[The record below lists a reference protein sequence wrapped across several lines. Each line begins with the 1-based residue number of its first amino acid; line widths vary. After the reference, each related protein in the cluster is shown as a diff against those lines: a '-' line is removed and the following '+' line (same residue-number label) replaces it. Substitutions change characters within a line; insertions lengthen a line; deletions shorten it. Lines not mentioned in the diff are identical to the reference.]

1 MNNVKM
7 LWGLVGAL
15 VLLLAVVTWS
25 WYKEAQTLQTA
36 AVVGDRTITEAEWV
50 TTLKQKYGKQVLSD
64 LVDRQVV
71 FQEAKRLGI
80 TLDPKRIDDEIAKI
94 KESYSSEED
103 FQTSLKQQAGTSL
116 EALRQEI
123 TYQLLLEDLATKDI
137 AINENDLLDY
147 YNKNKEKYVKP
158 MQARVWQIVVASL
171 EEAKQVQRELKN
183 GANFST
189 LAKERSIDSLTAAN
203 GGDMGWVLMTDN
215 SVADNLKET
224 ISSIKLNEESNPVP
238 LPKNQYAIIRV
249 IDRKEAAEPEFAEVK
264 EQIRRELA
272 LAKVESLDDV
282 LERLKEAVGVKLE
295 GKTSN

>member
-1 MNNVKM
+1 MNNVRM
-7 LWGLVGAL
+7 LWGLVAAL

-36 AVVGDRTITEAEWV
+36 AVVGDHAITEAEWV
-50 TTLKQKYGKQVLSD
+50 RTLKQKYGKQVLSD

-80 TLDPKRIDDEIAKI
+80 TIDPKRIDEEIAKI
-94 KESYSSEED
+94 KMSYGSEED
-103 FQTSLKQQAGTSL
+103 FQTSLAQQAGTSL

-137 AINENDLLDY
+137 AIDENDLLAY
-147 YNKNKEKYVKP
+147 YNKNKEKYLKP

-203 GGDMGWVLMTDN
+203 GGDMGWLQMTD
-215 SVADNLKET
+215 SGVPDNLKET
-224 ISSIKLNEESNPVP
+224 MTAIKLNEDSNPVP
-238 LPKNQYAIIRV
+238 LPNNQYAIIRV
-249 IDRKEAAEPEFAEVK
+249 IDRKDAYQPEFAEVK

-272 LAKVESLDDV
+272 LAKVESLNDV
-282 LERLKEAVGVKLE
+282 LERLKQAVGVQLE
-295 GKTSN
+295 AQTSN